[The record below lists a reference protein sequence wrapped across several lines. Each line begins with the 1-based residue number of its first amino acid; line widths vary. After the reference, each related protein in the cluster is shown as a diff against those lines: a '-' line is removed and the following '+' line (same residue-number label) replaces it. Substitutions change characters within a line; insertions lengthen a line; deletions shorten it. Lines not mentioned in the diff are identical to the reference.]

1 MGKAEENK
9 RKKRTALLSQAF
21 SLFMNKGIT
30 NTTISEIVEHADV
43 AKGTFYIYF
52 KDKDDLIEKLIA
64 QKAEQL
70 LINALDILN
79 KHPKTT
85 KVEDKLVLIADSL
98 LEQLNSD
105 SRLLKFINK
114 NLNYGIYKK
123 ALLSEE
129 IKTEFDV
136 MAAYYKI
143 LHSDGSEWKDPIL
156 MLYTIVELVS
166 STCHSII
173 LEEDPVDLEYYKP
186 YLFGCIRS
194 IVDVFRVKQR
204 EVMVWK
210 ERGDSMFQRKTP
222 FEAEWEKLQ
231 KKEQKFLK
239 EREEQ
244 KVSYLNQKLADKIPP
259 KLQGTLDK
267 AFAKVFGLIFEKG
280 TDVI

>member
-30 NTTISEIVEHADV
+30 NTTISEIVEQADV
-43 AKGTFYIYF
+43 AKGIFYIYF

-79 KHPKTT
+79 RHPETI

-129 IKTEFDV
+129 VKSDFDV
-136 MAAYYKI
+136 MASYYEI
-143 LHSDGSEWKDPIL
+143 LHSDGSEWKDPVL

-173 LEEDPVDLEYYKP
+173 LEQDPVDLDYYKP
-186 YLFGCIRS
+186 YLFECIRG
-194 IVDVFRVKQR
+194 IVDVFRVK
-204 EVMVWK
+204 
-210 ERGDSMFQRKTP
+210 
-222 FEAEWEKLQ
+222 
-231 KKEQKFLK
+231 
-239 EREEQ
+239 
-244 KVSYLNQKLADKIPP
+244 
-259 KLQGTLDK
+259 
-267 AFAKVFGLIFEKG
+267 
-280 TDVI
+280 

>member
-30 NTTISEIVEHADV
+30 NTTISEIVEHANV

-79 KHPKTT
+79 KHPGVT

-129 IKTEFDV
+129 VKSEFDV
-136 MAAYYKI
+136 VAAYYEI
-143 LHSDGSEWKDPIL
+143 LQSDGSEWKDPVL

-173 LEEDPVDLEYYKP
+173 LEQDPVDLEYYKP
-186 YLFGCIRS
+186 YLFACIRG
-194 IVDVFRVKQR
+194 IVDVFRVK
-204 EVMVWK
+204 
-210 ERGDSMFQRKTP
+210 
-222 FEAEWEKLQ
+222 
-231 KKEQKFLK
+231 
-239 EREEQ
+239 
-244 KVSYLNQKLADKIPP
+244 
-259 KLQGTLDK
+259 
-267 AFAKVFGLIFEKG
+267 
-280 TDVI
+280 

>member
-30 NTTISEIVEHADV
+30 NTTISEIVEQADV

-79 KHPKTT
+79 KHPGVT

-105 SRLLKFINK
+105 CRLLKFINK

-129 IKTEFDV
+129 VKSEFDV
-136 MAAYYKI
+136 VAAYYEI
-143 LHSDGSEWKDPIL
+143 LQSDGSEWKDPVL

-173 LEEDPVDLEYYKP
+173 LEQDPVDLEYYKP
-186 YLFGCIRS
+186 YLFACIRG
-194 IVDVFRVKQR
+194 IVDVFRVK
-204 EVMVWK
+204 
-210 ERGDSMFQRKTP
+210 
-222 FEAEWEKLQ
+222 
-231 KKEQKFLK
+231 
-239 EREEQ
+239 
-244 KVSYLNQKLADKIPP
+244 
-259 KLQGTLDK
+259 
-267 AFAKVFGLIFEKG
+267 
-280 TDVI
+280 

>member
-1 MGKAEENK
+1 MGKAEDNK

-30 NTTISEIVEHADV
+30 NTTISEIVEQADV

-70 LINALDILN
+70 LMNALEILN
-79 KHPKTT
+79 KHPETI

-105 SRLLKFINK
+105 YRLLKFINK

-123 ALLSEE
+123 ALLNEE
-129 IKTEFDV
+129 VKSDFDV
-136 MAAYYKI
+136 MASYYEI
-143 LHSDGSEWKDPIL
+143 LHSDGSEWKDPVL

-173 LEEDPVDLEYYKP
+173 LEQDPVDLEYYKP
-186 YLFGCIRS
+186 YLFACIQK
-194 IVDVFRVKQR
+194 IVDVFRVK
-204 EVMVWK
+204 
-210 ERGDSMFQRKTP
+210 
-222 FEAEWEKLQ
+222 
-231 KKEQKFLK
+231 
-239 EREEQ
+239 
-244 KVSYLNQKLADKIPP
+244 
-259 KLQGTLDK
+259 
-267 AFAKVFGLIFEKG
+267 
-280 TDVI
+280 

>member
-30 NTTISEIVEHADV
+30 NTTISEIVEHANV

-79 KHPKTT
+79 KHPETI

-129 IKTEFDV
+129 VRTDFDV
-136 MAAYYKI
+136 MAAYYEI
-143 LHSDGSEWKDPIL
+143 LHSDGTEWRDPVL

-173 LEEDPVDLEYYKP
+173 LEQDPVDLNHYKP
-186 YLFGCIRS
+186 YLFECIRR
-194 IVDVFRVKQR
+194 IVDVFRV
-204 EVMVWK
+204 E
-210 ERGDSMFQRKTP
+210 
-222 FEAEWEKLQ
+222 
-231 KKEQKFLK
+231 
-239 EREEQ
+239 
-244 KVSYLNQKLADKIPP
+244 
-259 KLQGTLDK
+259 
-267 AFAKVFGLIFEKG
+267 
-280 TDVI
+280 

>member
-30 NTTISEIVEHADV
+30 NTTISEIVEQADV
-43 AKGTFYIYF
+43 AKGTFYMYF

-79 KHPKTT
+79 KHPETV

-129 IKTEFDV
+129 VKSDFDV
-136 MAAYYKI
+136 MASYYEI
-143 LHSDGSEWKDPIL
+143 LHSDGSEWKDPVL

-186 YLFGCIRS
+186 YLFECIRR
-194 IVDVFRVKQR
+194 IIDVFRVK
-204 EVMVWK
+204 
-210 ERGDSMFQRKTP
+210 
-222 FEAEWEKLQ
+222 
-231 KKEQKFLK
+231 
-239 EREEQ
+239 
-244 KVSYLNQKLADKIPP
+244 
-259 KLQGTLDK
+259 
-267 AFAKVFGLIFEKG
+267 
-280 TDVI
+280 

>member
-30 NTTISEIVEHADV
+30 NTTISEIVEQADV
-43 AKGTFYIYF
+43 AKGTFYMYF

-79 KHPKTT
+79 KHPETIKA
-85 KVEDKLVLIADSL
+85 EDKLVLIADSL
-98 LEQLNSD
+98 LEQLNND

-129 IKTEFDV
+129 VKSDFDV
-136 MAAYYKI
+136 MAAYYEI
-143 LHSDGSEWKDPIL
+143 LRSDGSEWKDPVL
-156 MLYTIVELVS
+156 MLYTIVEMVS

-173 LEEDPVDLEYYKP
+173 LEQDPVDLEYYKP
-186 YLFGCIRS
+186 YLFECIRK
-194 IVDVFRVKQR
+194 IVDVFRVK
-204 EVMVWK
+204 
-210 ERGDSMFQRKTP
+210 
-222 FEAEWEKLQ
+222 
-231 KKEQKFLK
+231 
-239 EREEQ
+239 
-244 KVSYLNQKLADKIPP
+244 
-259 KLQGTLDK
+259 
-267 AFAKVFGLIFEKG
+267 
-280 TDVI
+280 

>member
-30 NTTISEIVEHADV
+30 NTTISEIVEQADV
-43 AKGTFYIYF
+43 AKGTFYMYF

-79 KHPKTT
+79 KNPETI

-129 IKTEFDV
+129 VKSDFDV
-136 MAAYYKI
+136 MASYYEI
-143 LHSDGSEWKDPIL
+143 LRSDSSEWKDPVL

-173 LEEDPVDLEYYKP
+173 LEQDPVDLDYYKP
-186 YLFGCIRS
+186 YLFECIRR
-194 IVDVFRVKQR
+194 IVDVFRVK
-204 EVMVWK
+204 
-210 ERGDSMFQRKTP
+210 F
-222 FEAEWEKLQ
+222 
-231 KKEQKFLK
+231 
-239 EREEQ
+239 
-244 KVSYLNQKLADKIPP
+244 
-259 KLQGTLDK
+259 
-267 AFAKVFGLIFEKG
+267 
-280 TDVI
+280 

>member
-194 IVDVFRVKQR
+194 IVDVFRVK
-204 EVMVWK
+204 
-210 ERGDSMFQRKTP
+210 
-222 FEAEWEKLQ
+222 
-231 KKEQKFLK
+231 
-239 EREEQ
+239 
-244 KVSYLNQKLADKIPP
+244 
-259 KLQGTLDK
+259 
-267 AFAKVFGLIFEKG
+267 
-280 TDVI
+280 

>member
-30 NTTISEIVEHADV
+30 NTTISEIVEQADV

-79 KHPKTT
+79 KHPETI

-105 SRLLKFINK
+105 SKLLKFINK

-129 IKTEFDV
+129 VKSDFDV
-136 MAAYYKI
+136 MASYYEI
-143 LHSDGSEWKDPIL
+143 LHSDGSEWKEPVL

-173 LEEDPVDLEYYKP
+173 LEQEPVDLEYYKP
-186 YLFGCIRS
+186 YLFECIRR
-194 IVDVFRVKQR
+194 IVDVFRVR
-204 EVMVWK
+204 
-210 ERGDSMFQRKTP
+210 
-222 FEAEWEKLQ
+222 
-231 KKEQKFLK
+231 
-239 EREEQ
+239 
-244 KVSYLNQKLADKIPP
+244 
-259 KLQGTLDK
+259 
-267 AFAKVFGLIFEKG
+267 
-280 TDVI
+280 